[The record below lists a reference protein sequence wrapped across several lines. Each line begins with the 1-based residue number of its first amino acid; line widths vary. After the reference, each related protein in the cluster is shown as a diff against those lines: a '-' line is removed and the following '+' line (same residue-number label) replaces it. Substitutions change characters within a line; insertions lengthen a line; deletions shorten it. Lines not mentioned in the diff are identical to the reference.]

1 MYEGSNFTSMPTLV
15 IFRVF
20 FPTVAISGNSVLSH
34 HGFDLHFPNTKN
46 LLLGLLAL
54 RISLENYL
62 FKIFDCFSVRIYDAN
77 CSQCSLH
84 TRRNGNPNVFL
95 FYIFL
100 YITYRNVKQHT
111 MRAHARTHT
120 HTALE
125 YKILPAVS
133 QKIKHERTK

>member
-1 MYEGSNFTSMPTLV
+1 MLGHSITFNLLRNPQTQQLHRFIMLPTMYEGSNFTSMPTLV
-15 IFRVF
+15 IFRGF

-34 HGFDLHFPNTKN
+34 HCFDLHFPNTKN

-54 RISLENYL
+54 CISLENYL

-95 FYIFL
+95 LFYIFL
-100 YITYRNVKQHT
+100 YITYRNVK
-111 MRAHARTHT
+111 
-120 HTALE
+120 
-125 YKILPAVS
+125 
-133 QKIKHERTK
+133 